1 MTYKKDE
8 SECVTNDDVSKVASL
23 TPEGKG
29 LPLSSDL
36 FTPSPSQNYN

>member
-8 SECVTNDDVSKVASL
+8 SECVTNEDVSKVASL
-23 TPEGKG
+23 APEGKG
-29 LPLSSDL
+29 PPLPSNL